1 MNLLDK
7 LNKNTIIY
15 PLASTCK
22 QDVMHELLDHLLK
35 LNYLTSTVKLFE
47 YIDNKDKQF
56 NSASGRGIAYHYNT
70 SIEIPET
77 TAVLGISKQGID
89 YGANDGLLCH
99 FILLIIEPE
108 HEENKHRIL
117 INLFQNMIKDS
128 SIRKQLL
135 NGSSLVEL
143 ENIIKHWEED
153 QNTIDDIL

>member
-7 LNKNTIIY
+7 LNKQTIIS
-15 PLASTCK
+15 PLASMCK

-47 YIDNKDKQF
+47 YIDYKDKQF
-56 NSASGRGIAYHYNT
+56 NSATGRGIAYHYNT
-70 SIEIPET
+70 SIEISET
-77 TAVLGISKQGID
+77 VAVLGISKDGID

-99 FILLIIEPE
+99 FILLIIEPK

-128 SIRKQLL
+128 NVRSKLL
-135 NGSSLVEL
+135 NGKSPIDL
-143 ENIIKHWEED
+143 EQIIKNWEIE
-153 QNTIDDIL
+153 QNTINDII